1 VFVGE
6 LVLIANLNSYT
17 RGVREVV
24 VVVGALGWNLEFGS
38 WKKYSEPFKIIRV
51 GIGVLVQVSN
61 SELSRRS
68 WSLAR
73 DTSLEIR
80 SCKGETKYNTT

>member
-51 GIGVLVQVSN
+51 GIGVLVQVVSN
-61 SELSRRS
+61 SEEELVASS
-68 WSLAR
+68 R